1 MADLPG
7 SKRLS
12 RTTSCGQRPVY
23 TPKFTPAAID
33 NIKALP
39 KNVKNSLK
47 TAILETL
54 VEDPEGSSVALRGSL
69 SEFRS
74 FHWRDYRVV
83 FKIHEDLRVLAIVAV
98 GKKTKKPDQ
107 NLYKQLELAADRG
120 ELAKKVLGTLKG
132 FR

>member
-1 MADLPG
+1 M
-7 SKRLS
+7 
-12 RTTSCGQRPVY
+12 Y

-54 VEDPEGSSVALRGSL
+54 VEDPEGSSVALRDAL

-83 FKIHEDLRVLAIVAV
+83 FKIDEDLR
-98 GKKTKKPDQ
+98 
-107 NLYKQLELAADRG
+107 
-120 ELAKKVLGTLKG
+120 
-132 FR
+132 

>member
-1 MADLPG
+1 M
-7 SKRLS
+7 
-12 RTTSCGQRPVY
+12 Y

-33 NIKALP
+33 NIKTLP

-54 VEDPEGSSVALRGSL
+54 VEDPEGSSIALRDAL

-83 FKIHEDLRVLAIVAV
+83 FKIDEDLRVLAIVAV
-98 GKKTKKPDQ
+98 GKKTKNPDQ